1 MLIIVRGMV
10 VISVSIND
18 QLLAE
23 LDRIRSEL
31 GFSGRSEALRAAI
44 RLLASEYPRKIEFD
58 EKTFGVLLVIHGQ
71 EAEDLVTEAK
81 HNFLDIVH
89 TQLHNKF
96 KADKCLELFILNGLV
111 SRILEFKNTF
121 QKSDKIDYV
130 KLLLI

>member
-1 MLIIVRGMV
+1 MA

-23 LDRIRSEL
+23 LDRIRGEV

-44 RLLASEYPRKIEFD
+44 RLLVSEYPRKVELD
-58 EKTFGVLLVIHGQ
+58 EETFGVLLLIHGH

-81 HNFLDIVH
+81 HKFLDVVH
-89 TQLHNKF
+89 TQVHNRF
-96 KADKCLELFILNGLV
+96 KAGKCLELFVLSGVL
-111 SRILEFKNTF
+111 SRILEFKKLF
-121 QKSDKIDYV
+121 QRSDKIDYV

>member
-1 MLIIVRGMV
+1 MA

-23 LDRIRSEL
+23 LDRIRGEV

-44 RLLASEYPRKIEFD
+44 RLLVSEYPRKVELD
-58 EKTFGVLLVIHGQ
+58 EETFGVLLLIHGH

-81 HNFLDIVH
+81 HKFLDVVH
-89 TQLHNKF
+89 TQVHNRF
-96 KADKCLELFILNGLV
+96 KAGKCLELFVLSGLL
-111 SRILEFKNTF
+111 SRILEFKKLF
-121 QKSDKIDYV
+121 QRSDKIDYV